1 MAAHFKIGEL
11 VWGKMGK
18 YPPWPGKIVKPP
30 KDMKKP
36 KGKPCY
42 FVKFF
47 GTEDHAWIK
56 VDQLKPF
63 QPHKEDMVKANK
75 SKRFLQALDAVEEF
89 INKKKAAASGETA
102 KRGKKEE
109 QKEEKNV
116 SPKKSPA
123 GKKVPEVLTTTAIG
137 PAAIIKRTHV
147 KDDPHFRHF
156 LLSQSDKP
164 SGSASSFHAAPP
176 PSTLQAACAV
186 SALQAVQSPSSLQV
200 VGSPSLTEAPATEV
214 GVSLLQCAGDASNP
228 QPPPLNGGS
237 SETSSESPQLG
248 ASAVEFAVK
257 SEHLT
262 TASETGATNHVTLG
276 MPLASV
282 QAADTT
288 AANGNITPIDK
299 RIGFLGLGL
308 MGCGMVQNLLKTG
321 HNVTVW
327 SRTASKCD
335 IFVQDGAYLGRTPA
349 EVVSSCD
356 ITLACIADPAAAKE
370 LVLGPSGV
378 LQGIRPGKCYVDM
391 STVDPETAVDIS
403 EAVTLRGG
411 RYLEAPVSGNKRLS
425 EDGGLLVLAA
435 GDRALYDEC
444 NSCFQAICRRAFYLG
459 EVGSAARMALVV
471 NMILGSFMTSLAE
484 GFSLAQRC
492 GLSQQTLL
500 DVLSLGPIGSSLVE
514 QKGLGILQGDY
525 EPNSSLK
532 HVQKDLRL
540 ALAMGD
546 MLHQQ
551 TPVAAAA
558 NEMFKKAKS
567 LDQSENDMSAVY
579 RVYE

>member
-109 QKEEKNV
+109 QKEDKNV
-116 SPKKSPA
+116 TPKKSPV
-123 GKKVPEVLTTTAIG
+123 GKKVPEALTTTAIG
-137 PAAIIKRTHV
+137 PAAIIKRT
-147 KDDPHFRHF
+147 
-156 LLSQSDKP
+156 P

-176 PSTLQAACAV
+176 PSTLQAACA
-186 SALQAVQSPSSLQV
+186 
-200 VGSPSLTEAPATEV
+200 
-214 GVSLLQCAGDASNP
+214 
-228 QPPPLNGGS
+228 
-237 SETSSESPQLG
+237 
-248 ASAVEFAVK
+248 
-257 SEHLT
+257 
-262 TASETGATNHVTLG
+262 G

-349 EVVSSCD
+349 EVVSCCD
-356 ITLACIADPAAAKE
+356 ITLACIADPAAAKD

-540 ALAMGD
+540 AIAMGD

-567 LDQSENDMSAVY
+567 LDQSENDMAAVY

>member
-176 PSTLQAACAV
+176 PSTLQAACA
-186 SALQAVQSPSSLQV
+186 
-200 VGSPSLTEAPATEV
+200 
-214 GVSLLQCAGDASNP
+214 
-228 QPPPLNGGS
+228 
-237 SETSSESPQLG
+237 
-248 ASAVEFAVK
+248 
-257 SEHLT
+257 HLT

>member
-109 QKEEKNV
+109 QKEDKNV
-116 SPKKSPA
+116 TPKKSPV
-123 GKKVPEVLTTTAIG
+123 GKKVPEALTTTAIG

-156 LLSQSDKP
+156 LLSQSDKQP

-176 PSTLQAACAV
+176 PSTLQAACA
-186 SALQAVQSPSSLQV
+186 
-200 VGSPSLTEAPATEV
+200 
-214 GVSLLQCAGDASNP
+214 
-228 QPPPLNGGS
+228 
-237 SETSSESPQLG
+237 
-248 ASAVEFAVK
+248 
-257 SEHLT
+257 
-262 TASETGATNHVTLG
+262 G

-349 EVVSSCD
+349 EVVSCCD
-356 ITLACIADPAAAKE
+356 ITLACIADPAAAKD

-540 ALAMGD
+540 AIAMGD

-567 LDQSENDMSAVY
+567 LDQSENDMAAVY

>member
-75 SKRFLQALDAVEEF
+75 SKRFLQALDSVEEF
-89 INKKKAAASGETA
+89 INK
-102 KRGKKEE
+102 
-109 QKEEKNV
+109 
-116 SPKKSPA
+116 
-123 GKKVPEVLTTTAIG
+123 KKVPEVLTTTAIG
-137 PAAIIKRTHV
+137 PAAIIKRT
-147 KDDPHFRHF
+147 
-156 LLSQSDKP
+156 P

-176 PSTLQAACAV
+176 PSTLQAACA
-186 SALQAVQSPSSLQV
+186 
-200 VGSPSLTEAPATEV
+200 
-214 GVSLLQCAGDASNP
+214 
-228 QPPPLNGGS
+228 
-237 SETSSESPQLG
+237 
-248 ASAVEFAVK
+248 
-257 SEHLT
+257 HLT

>member
-109 QKEEKNV
+109 QKEDKNV
-116 SPKKSPA
+116 TPKKSPA
-123 GKKVPEVLTTTAIG
+123 GKKVPEALTTTAIG
-137 PAAIIKRTHV
+137 PAAIIKRT
-147 KDDPHFRHF
+147 
-156 LLSQSDKP
+156 P

-176 PSTLQAACAV
+176 PSTLQAACA
-186 SALQAVQSPSSLQV
+186 
-200 VGSPSLTEAPATEV
+200 
-214 GVSLLQCAGDASNP
+214 
-228 QPPPLNGGS
+228 
-237 SETSSESPQLG
+237 
-248 ASAVEFAVK
+248 
-257 SEHLT
+257 
-262 TASETGATNHVTLG
+262 G

-349 EVVSSCD
+349 EVVSCCD
-356 ITLACIADPAAAKE
+356 ITLACIADPAAAKD

-540 ALAMGD
+540 AIAMGD

-567 LDQSENDMSAVY
+567 LDQSENDMAAVY

>member
-89 INKKKAAASGETA
+89 INKKK
-102 KRGKKEE
+102 
-109 QKEEKNV
+109 
-116 SPKKSPA
+116 
-123 GKKVPEVLTTTAIG
+123 VPEALTTTAIG
-137 PAAIIKRTHV
+137 PAAIIKRT
-147 KDDPHFRHF
+147 
-156 LLSQSDKP
+156 P

-176 PSTLQAACAV
+176 PSTLQAACA
-186 SALQAVQSPSSLQV
+186 
-200 VGSPSLTEAPATEV
+200 
-214 GVSLLQCAGDASNP
+214 
-228 QPPPLNGGS
+228 
-237 SETSSESPQLG
+237 
-248 ASAVEFAVK
+248 
-257 SEHLT
+257 HLT
-262 TASETGATNHVTLG
+262 TASETGVTNHVTLG

-349 EVVSSCD
+349 EVVSCCD
-356 ITLACIADPAAAKE
+356 ITLACIADPAAAKD

-540 ALAMGD
+540 AIAMGD

-567 LDQSENDMSAVY
+567 LDQSENDMAAVY

>member
-89 INKKKAAASGETA
+89 INKKK
-102 KRGKKEE
+102 
-109 QKEEKNV
+109 
-116 SPKKSPA
+116 
-123 GKKVPEVLTTTAIG
+123 VPEVLTTTAIG
-137 PAAIIKRTHV
+137 PAAIIKRT
-147 KDDPHFRHF
+147 
-156 LLSQSDKP
+156 P

-176 PSTLQAACAV
+176 PSTLQAACA
-186 SALQAVQSPSSLQV
+186 
-200 VGSPSLTEAPATEV
+200 
-214 GVSLLQCAGDASNP
+214 
-228 QPPPLNGGS
+228 
-237 SETSSESPQLG
+237 
-248 ASAVEFAVK
+248 
-257 SEHLT
+257 HLT

>member
-109 QKEEKNV
+109 QKEDKNV
-116 SPKKSPA
+116 TPKKSPV
-123 GKKVPEVLTTTAIG
+123 GKKVPEALTTTAIG

-176 PSTLQAACAV
+176 PSTLQAACA
-186 SALQAVQSPSSLQV
+186 
-200 VGSPSLTEAPATEV
+200 
-214 GVSLLQCAGDASNP
+214 
-228 QPPPLNGGS
+228 
-237 SETSSESPQLG
+237 
-248 ASAVEFAVK
+248 
-257 SEHLT
+257 
-262 TASETGATNHVTLG
+262 G

-349 EVVSSCD
+349 EVVSCCD
-356 ITLACIADPAAAKE
+356 ITLACIADPAAAKD

-540 ALAMGD
+540 AIAMGD

-567 LDQSENDMSAVY
+567 LDQSENDMAAVY

>member
-75 SKRFLQALDAVEEF
+75 SKRFLQALDSVEEF
-89 INKKKAAASGETA
+89 INK
-102 KRGKKEE
+102 
-109 QKEEKNV
+109 
-116 SPKKSPA
+116 
-123 GKKVPEVLTTTAIG
+123 KKVPEVLTTTAIG
-137 PAAIIKRTHV
+137 PAAIIKRT
-147 KDDPHFRHF
+147 
-156 LLSQSDKP
+156 P

-248 ASAVEFAVK
+248 GSAVEFAVK

>member
-89 INKKKAAASGETA
+89 INKKK
-102 KRGKKEE
+102 
-109 QKEEKNV
+109 
-116 SPKKSPA
+116 
-123 GKKVPEVLTTTAIG
+123 VPEALTTTAIG

-237 SETSSESPQLG
+237 SETSSETPQLG
-248 ASAVEFAVK
+248 GSAVEFAVK
-257 SEHLT
+257 AE
-262 TASETGATNHVTLG
+262 G

-349 EVVSSCD
+349 EVVSCCD
-356 ITLACIADPAAAKE
+356 ITLACIADPAAAKD

-540 ALAMGD
+540 AIAMGD

-567 LDQSENDMSAVY
+567 LDQSENDMAAVY

>member
-109 QKEEKNV
+109 QKEDKNV
-116 SPKKSPA
+116 TPKKSPA
-123 GKKVPEVLTTTAIG
+123 GKKVPEALTTTAIG
-137 PAAIIKRTHV
+137 PAAIIKRT
-147 KDDPHFRHF
+147 
-156 LLSQSDKP
+156 QP

-176 PSTLQAACAV
+176 PSTLQAACA
-186 SALQAVQSPSSLQV
+186 
-200 VGSPSLTEAPATEV
+200 
-214 GVSLLQCAGDASNP
+214 
-228 QPPPLNGGS
+228 
-237 SETSSESPQLG
+237 
-248 ASAVEFAVK
+248 
-257 SEHLT
+257 
-262 TASETGATNHVTLG
+262 G

-349 EVVSSCD
+349 EVVSCCD
-356 ITLACIADPAAAKE
+356 ITLACIADPAAAKD

-540 ALAMGD
+540 AIAMGD

-567 LDQSENDMSAVY
+567 LDQSENDMAAVY

>member
-109 QKEEKNV
+109 QKEDKNV
-116 SPKKSPA
+116 TPKKSPV
-123 GKKVPEVLTTTAIG
+123 GKKVPEALTTTAIG
-137 PAAIIKRTHV
+137 PAAIIKRT
-147 KDDPHFRHF
+147 
-156 LLSQSDKP
+156 QP

-176 PSTLQAACAV
+176 PSTLQAACA
-186 SALQAVQSPSSLQV
+186 
-200 VGSPSLTEAPATEV
+200 
-214 GVSLLQCAGDASNP
+214 
-228 QPPPLNGGS
+228 
-237 SETSSESPQLG
+237 
-248 ASAVEFAVK
+248 
-257 SEHLT
+257 
-262 TASETGATNHVTLG
+262 G

-349 EVVSSCD
+349 EVVSCCD
-356 ITLACIADPAAAKE
+356 ITLACIADPAAAKD

-540 ALAMGD
+540 AIAMGD

-567 LDQSENDMSAVY
+567 LDQSENDMAAVY

>member
-89 INKKKAAASGETA
+89 INKKKVSSSGETA

-123 GKKVPEVLTTTAIG
+123 GKKVLSHFAQAPLSIDASLFCFFSQ
-137 PAAIIKRTHV
+137 HV

-156 LLSQSDKP
+156 LLSQSDK
-164 SGSASSFHAAPP
+164 
-176 PSTLQAACAV
+176 
-186 SALQAVQSPSSLQV
+186 
-200 VGSPSLTEAPATEV
+200 
-214 GVSLLQCAGDASNP
+214 
-228 QPPPLNGGS
+228 
-237 SETSSESPQLG
+237 
-248 ASAVEFAVK
+248 
-257 SEHLT
+257 
-262 TASETGATNHVTLG
+262 G